1 MIGLPLPK
9 FLRDSFSLD
18 CLSGISLV
26 TSERK
31 DSLTLAFV
39 LVLNIFLTPFL
50 LVWHSIRI
58 YIYPC
63 IYGLLQNFVWNNFAD
78 LCPAAKFTDAT
89 FPATDA
95 SLGRDMQGRG
105 VKWVRLQ
112 DLDVEGGKGKVNRLF
127 DGVNASDIA
136 QGRLGDCWLLAAFA
150 TLTEKAYLIENC
162 FITR

>member
-1 MIGLPLPK
+1 
-9 FLRDSFSLD
+9 
-18 CLSGISLV
+18 
-26 TSERK
+26 
-31 DSLTLAFV
+31 
-39 LVLNIFLTPFL
+39 
-50 LVWHSIRI
+50 
-58 YIYPC
+58 
-63 IYGLLQNFVWNNFAD
+63 
-78 LCPAAKFTDAT
+78 
-89 FPATDA
+89 
-95 SLGRDMQGRG
+95 MQGRG